1 MDNYKNDG
9 FPLASYGKY
18 HNFSMLIEISW
29 LINISQM
36 NDARDTFFTTAL
48 WLEQH
53 HFHVGLPLIPLLCT
67 SHNRPC

>member
-9 FPLASYGKY
+9 FPLASYRKY

-36 NDARDTFFTTAL
+36 NDARDTRFSQLFCDWSNIT
-48 WLEQH
+48 
-53 HFHVGLPLIPLLCT
+53 FM
-67 SHNRPC
+67 